1 MFVLNKFTH
10 PKQSL
15 LLQYL
20 NLNLESKSKSLILL
34 YFTQTTVW
42 LSQIMRQ
49 KLSIDRL
56 IKKFLNKKVILIKFH
71 QLLLPQQQS
80 LVPFLSKQYHLLLCH
95 TQGCLIMSLK
105 CCYVNS
111 LKQSRNMCHNQVSLI
126 KQ

>member
-20 NLNLESKSKSLILL
+20 NLNLESKLKSLVLL
-34 YFTQTTVW
+34 YFTQITVW
-42 LSQIMRQ
+42 QSQIMRQ

-56 IKKFLNKKVILIKFH
+56 IKKFLNKITILIKFH
-71 QLLLPQQQS
+71 PLLLPQQQS
-80 LVPFLSKQYHLLLCH
+80 LVPFLNKQYHSLLCH
-95 TQGCLIMSLK
+95 TQDFLITSLK

-111 LKQSRNMCHNQVSLI
+111 LKQSPNMCHNQVSLI